1 MNLCLWFFIVLD
13 TNMQIVSSDS
23 DGKKSGTVSQVR
35 RHSVHSISER
45 RPTRIAR
52 PEKNAT
58 LTKRQHEI
66 YEYLKDK
73 IQNRGYGPTV
83 REIGTHF
90 SIRSPNGV
98 MCHLKALEKKGLILR
113 ESNMSRAIGLTEGP
127 KESLSLPL
135 IGTAIAGNPLQ
146 TAVSSEEQVE
156 FKGVFSGENKACLNV
171 QGSAFIALGICDGD
185 CIIVDRGAEGEPGNL
200 VAALDDQHR
209 LTLCRVQNNGK
220 QPAPAIPGADFSSI
234 RQILGVVAGVIRNCR
249 QANDGPGDGE

>member
-1 MNLCLWFFIVLD
+1 
-13 TNMQIVSSDS
+13 MQIVSSDS
-23 DGKKSGTVSQVR
+23 EGAKSRNASRVR
-35 RHSVHSISER
+35 QESVESNPDR
-45 RPTRIAR
+45 RPGRTASS
-52 PEKNAT
+52 EKNTA

-127 KESLSLPL
+127 KQSLSLPL
-135 IGTAIAGNPLQ
+135 IGTAIAGSPLQ
-146 TAVSSEEQVE
+146 TAVSSEDKVE
-156 FKGVFSGENKACLNV
+156 FQGIFLGEHKSCLNV
-171 QGSAFIALGICDGD
+171 KGSAFNALGICDGD
-185 CIIVDRGAEGEPGNL
+185 SIIVDRGAQGEPGNL
-200 VAALDDQHR
+200 VAALDDQNCVM
-209 LTLCRVQNNGK
+209 LCRIQQDGK
-220 QPAPAIPGADFSSI
+220 QPAPAIPDADPAPT

-249 QANDGPGDGE
+249 QANNGHSDTEQATYPA